1 LASIDWKEFKEFK
14 EHSIEEDRL
23 RIMIDFMRSYYNMNN
38 ASDMFDMLKNDDVG
52 NMLLERKDITDAE
65 GLENFMF
72 KS

>member
-1 LASIDWKEFKEFK
+1 MASIDWKEYKEFK
-14 EHSIEEDRL
+14 EHSNKEDRL
-23 RIMIDFMRSYYNMNN
+23 LIAIDFLRSYYNMNN

-65 GLENFMF
+65 GLENLMF